1 MTLDTWLRKTGMTE
15 EVFAALVDETCTQSL
30 VSKWRRGVVM
40 PSIHRAAQIQAVTAG
55 RVTVRGL
62 AAKARR
68 VKRKHATSAA
78 LVR

>member
-1 MTLDTWLRKTGMTE
+1 MTLDTWLRKQGMTE
-15 EVFAALVDETCTQSL
+15 ETFAVRVDDTCTQSL

-62 AAKARR
+62 AAKMRR
-68 VKRKHATSAA
+68 VKRERATSAPI
-78 LVR
+78 R